1 MQLSSRR
8 PSLSALRSSHPA
20 AGSTATQSCGAQAA
34 RLTPGHWFSAVRAG
48 GGGLQEGV
56 LRDNVRIQLR
66 CPVRGE
72 RRVPVFRLGR
82 SLDSDAPVDALSH
95 FSPFLSSVPG
105 LRILPSGPESIC
117 DPRVPTPLIHRY
129 TFNPLLPAFH
139 AGTLEGPGLGFSI
152 IMEVTAWCLSIK
164 KKSLHGFYPV
174 AEYDISYLLRKG
186 LCNTVSV

>member
-20 AGSTATQSCGAQAA
+20 VGSTATQSCGAQAA
-34 RLTPGHWFSAVRAG
+34 GLTPGHWFSAVRAG
-48 GGGLQEGV
+48 GGSLQGV
-56 LRDNVRIQLR
+56 LRDNVRVQPR

-72 RRVPVFRLGR
+72 RRVPVFRLGLLLR
-82 SLDSDAPVDALSH
+82 LSDTLVDALAH
-95 FSPFLSSVPG
+95 FSLFLSSVPG

-117 DPRVPTPLIHRY
+117 GPRVPSPLIHRY

-164 KKSLHGFYPV
+164 KKILTWVLSCGR
-174 AEYDISYLLRKG
+174 I
-186 LCNTVSV
+186 

>member
-8 PSLSALRSSHPA
+8 PSLSALQSSHPA

-34 RLTPGHWFSAVRAG
+34 GLTPGHWFSAVRAG
-48 GGGLQEGV
+48 GGGLQGV
-56 LRDNVRIQLR
+56 LRDNVRIQPR